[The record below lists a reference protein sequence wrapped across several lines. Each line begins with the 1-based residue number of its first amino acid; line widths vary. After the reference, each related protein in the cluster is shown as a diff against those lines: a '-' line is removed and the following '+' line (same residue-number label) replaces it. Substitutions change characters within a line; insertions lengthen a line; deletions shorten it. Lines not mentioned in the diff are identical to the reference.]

1 MKNQTTRFLTV
12 SLIAIVIL
20 CIVVFA
26 FLAVS
31 MSNRSEETI
40 EEVGQIYMTGMSEQ
54 ISMHF
59 ETTISLRLS
68 QVEALVETIPPNS
81 ADHDTLRADLEY
93 SARARGFEYLGF
105 YSENGQFEMIYGDSV
120 ELTDPEPFLESLK
133 GGMKKVAVGAD
144 AQDNKVVLMG
154 VPTAY
159 RMEDGSYCVGLVAG
173 LPVSY
178 ISETLSLDDEDSCA
192 AAALSAILILT
203 ALRLCLRNRVWKTPR
218 NM

>member
-68 QVEALVETIPPNS
+68 QVEALVETIPG
-81 ADHDTLRADLEY
+81 LLFGKR
-93 SARARGFEYLGF
+93 
-105 YSENGQFEMIYGDSV
+105 SV
-120 ELTDPEPFLESLK
+120 
-133 GGMKKVAVGAD
+133 
-144 AQDNKVVLMG
+144 
-154 VPTAY
+154 
-159 RMEDGSYCVGLVAG
+159 
-173 LPVSY
+173 
-178 ISETLSLDDEDSCA
+178 
-192 AAALSAILILT
+192 
-203 ALRLCLRNRVWKTPR
+203 
-218 NM
+218 